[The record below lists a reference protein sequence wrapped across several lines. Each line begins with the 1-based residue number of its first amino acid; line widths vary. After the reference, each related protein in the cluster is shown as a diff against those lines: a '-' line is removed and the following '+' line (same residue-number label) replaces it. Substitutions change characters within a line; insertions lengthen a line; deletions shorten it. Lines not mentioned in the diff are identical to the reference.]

1 MWTSSFGFTTSVVLP
16 WLHSVVADAVGLTPV
31 EVAASGSG
39 VLQGAVDAVAGAVAA
54 VGNVY
59 ARASDLLVLVHGHLM
74 PDISKV
80 PDGLDARVAAFGSK
94 GERVAKLVAESV
106 VSGSS
111 TTLAVLMGHGVS
123 IDESLVKTIPDYSEK
138 LLERADELALLLQ
151 KAVDAQVPPT
161 VGEGGGQ

>member
-1 MWTSSFGFTTSVVLP
+1 M
-16 WLHSVVADAVGLTPV
+16 
-31 EVAASGSG
+31 
-39 VLQGAVDAVAGAVAA
+39 
-54 VGNVY
+54 
-59 ARASDLLVLVHGHLM
+59 
-74 PDISKV
+74 
-80 PDGLDARVAAFGSK
+80 
-94 GERVAKLVAESV
+94 

-111 TTLAVLMGHGVS
+111 TALAVLMGHGVS